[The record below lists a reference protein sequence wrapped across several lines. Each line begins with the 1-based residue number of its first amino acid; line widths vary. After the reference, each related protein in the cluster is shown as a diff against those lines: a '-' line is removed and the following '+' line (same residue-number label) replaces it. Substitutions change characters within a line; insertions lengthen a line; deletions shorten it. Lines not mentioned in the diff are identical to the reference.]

1 MARENAVSLPE
12 LAWLLLPAIVAF
24 AGAEALRRSR
34 WGERLGDRPNERS
47 LHTRTTP
54 RVGGVAL
61 LAGAVPVA
69 ALHATTP
76 VAILLAAATLLAI
89 VSLLDDARSLPV
101 QARLA
106 AHFAA
111 AIVAVLACGQPL
123 AGAPWA
129 AWAVAAVAV
138 LAIAWMTNLFN
149 FMDGADGLA
158 GGMAAI
164 GFATLAAAALG
175 AGALPLAWCAA
186 ALASA
191 SLGFLAV
198 NFPPAR
204 VFMGDAG
211 SIPLGFLAGALGFA
225 GAMESAWP
233 WWFPVLVFSPFIVDA
248 SVTLLRRLV
257 RGERVWHAHR
267 EHAYQRLVLA
277 GWSKRRLAW
286 HAYALMLAVALTATA
301 SLGRGPGGRY
311 AIISLW
317 AAAFLV
323 LLAAIERRC
332 RKAPVPDQETPASG
346 LGP

>member
-1 MARENAVSLPE
+1 MRLLE
-12 LAWLLLPAIVAF
+12 LAWLLVPALVAF

-61 LAGAVPVA
+61 LAGALPIA
-69 ALHATTP
+69 ALHASTP
-76 VAILLAAATLLAI
+76 IAILLAAATLLAV

-111 AIVAVLACGQPL
+111 AIVAVLAFAQPVPAGTIAAL
-123 AGAPWA
+123 ALG
-129 AWAVAAVAV
+129 AVALVAIV
-138 LAIAWMTNLFN
+138 AIAWTTNLFN

-164 GFATLAAAALG
+164 GFATLAFAALG

-225 GAMESAWP
+225 GAMEYAWP

-248 SVTLLRRLV
+248 SVTLLRRLL
-257 RGERVWHAHR
+257 RGERVWRAHR
-267 EHAYQRLVLA
+267 EHAYQRLVLS

-301 SLGRGPGGRY
+301 GLRQGPAGRY
-311 AIISLW
+311 AIISFW
-317 AAAFLV
+317 AAVFLV

-332 RKAPVPDQETPASG
+332 RKAPVSDQETPASG